1 MSDAVEIVFPRADVN
16 AIFAAMQ
23 RAQREVGAS
32 MGGAMKMAGFQLART
47 MGTSTRVAP
56 AKRPYEILQKRRGP
70 PKSMMIEVK
79 SHRPKGDFRA
89 VIKGGRREAN
99 KSPFVRIGMAGLAK
113 SSWKWASKAAR
124 TASAVGYG
132 RGVARAAKEWGD
144 RYGFGDSRFRGDDVY
159 YRIENRLPYIMD
171 ALQGGPQAVESAMG
185 RAARALEH
193 RIDEALKQKM
203 KAK

>member
-1 MSDAVEIVFPRADVN
+1 MSKEVEIVFPRADVN

-32 MGGAMKMAGFQLART
+32 MGGAMKMAGYQLAKT

-56 AKRPYEILQKRRGP
+56 AKRPYKILSDRRGP
-70 PKSMMIEVK
+70 PRSMMIEVQ
-79 SHRPKGDFRA
+79 SRRPKGDFKT
-89 VIKGGRREAN
+89 VIKGGKREAN
-99 KSPFVRIGMAGLAK
+99 ASTQVKIGMAGLAK

-144 RYGFGDSRFRGDDVY
+144 RYGFGDSRFRGDDVF

-171 ALQGGPQAVESAMG
+171 ALQGGPQAVEGAMG

-193 RIDEALKQKM
+193 RIDEELKKRM
-203 KAK
+203 KAS